1 VITGVGRDLQTRR
14 FWRAFA
20 LHAFAAVGFMAVLI
34 ELYDVFQPDAISES
48 DQPIPLVVV
57 MMALV
62 YAVIRCWPR
71 PVEQQYSRPNT
82 RIRIVVG
89 DLFDQ
94 DTNIVIGMSN
104 TFDTAVPHVISRS
117 SVQGQFLERVY
128 SSDTAALDAALSA
141 SLAMVEPTGS
151 IDKEGKADT
160 YPLGTIAVIRQ
171 NRKHYFCAA
180 YTELDERNEALGT
193 VAGVW
198 RCLEN
203 LWDEVRARS
212 NGDPVSMP
220 VIGGG
225 QARMSHVLP
234 AQDSIRFIALSFI
247 LASRDR
253 RVCERLDIVVREE
266 DVRTL
271 DMLELQAFLASLQD
285 S

>member
-1 VITGVGRDLQTRR
+1 
-14 FWRAFA
+14 
-20 LHAFAAVGFMAVLI
+20 MAVLI
-34 ELYDVFQPDAISES
+34 ELYDVFQPDAVSES
-48 DQPIPLVVV
+48 DQPIPVAVVV
-57 MMALV
+57 LALG
-62 YAVIRCWPR
+62 YAAIRSWPR

-94 DTNIVIGMSN
+94 DANLVIGMSN
-104 TFDTAVPHVISRS
+104 TFDTAVPHVISKS

-128 SSDTAALDAALSA
+128 SSDTAALDAALSD
-141 SLAMVEPTGS
+141 SLASVTPTGS
-151 IDKEGKADT
+151 VNKEGKVDT

-180 YTELDERNEALGT
+180 YTEMNERNEAHGT

-203 LWDEVRARS
+203 LWDEVRSRS
-212 NGDPVSMP
+212 NGDPVAMP

-225 QARMSHVLP
+225 QARMSQVLP
-234 AQDSIRFIALSFI
+234 TQDSIRFIALSFI

-271 DMLELQAFLASLQD
+271 DMLELQAFLTSLQD

>member
-1 VITGVGRDLQTRR
+1 
-14 FWRAFA
+14 
-20 LHAFAAVGFMAVLI
+20 MAVFI
-34 ELYDVFQPDAISES
+34 ELYDVFQPDAVSES
-48 DQPIPLVVV
+48 DQPIPVAVVV
-57 MMALV
+57 LALG
-62 YAVIRCWPR
+62 YAAIRSWPR

-94 DTNIVIGMSN
+94 DANLVIGMSN
-104 TFDTAVPHVISRS
+104 TFDTAVPHVISKS

-128 SSDTAALDAALSA
+128 SSDTAALDAALSD
-141 SLAMVEPTGS
+141 SLASVTPTGS
-151 IDKEGKADT
+151 VNKEGKVET

-180 YTELDERNEALGT
+180 YTEMNERNEAHGT

-203 LWDEVRARS
+203 LWDEVRSRS
-212 NGDPVSMP
+212 NGDPVAMP

-225 QARMSHVLP
+225 QARMSQVLP
-234 AQDSIRFIALSFI
+234 TQDSIRFIALSFI

-271 DMLELQAFLASLQD
+271 DMLELQAFLTSLQD